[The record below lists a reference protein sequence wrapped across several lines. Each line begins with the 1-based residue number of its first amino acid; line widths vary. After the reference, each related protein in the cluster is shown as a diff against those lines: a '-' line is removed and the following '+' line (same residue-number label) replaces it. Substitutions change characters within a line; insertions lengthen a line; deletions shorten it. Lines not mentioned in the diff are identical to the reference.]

1 MDLDLARAVRD
12 SGDIIENVV
21 QHLQVENGVEVR
33 VTVDIRADFPEGA
46 EERTV
51 RTVSENC
58 RVLRFKDFGF
68 EER

>member
-33 VTVDIRADFPEGA
+33 VTVDIWADFPEGA